1 MEEIYLIKQLE
12 YLILN
17 LFDNKRCEL
26 TLKGIQEG
34 LRKNLDLLPSGVV
47 EDELIQFA
55 LLHLQTETALD
66 CATDGKTWGIGRN
79 TQAVLAIKVAILA
92 EMFNLSI
99 YKGYDDKNYTHDI
112 KSRDIFKKVS
122 RKNTLF
128 LDCILLENDFQE
140 IVWKLKMYG
149 MSFLYT

>member
-55 LLHLQTETALD
+55 LIKLQIETALN
-66 CATDGKTWGIGRN
+66 CISDGEKWGIGIN
-79 TQAVLAIKVAILA
+79 TQAVLAIKITILA
-92 EMFNLSI
+92 EMFNISI
-99 YKGYDDKNYTHDI
+99 YEGYDDKNYTHDVKAKELYKRI
-112 KSRDIFKKVS
+112 DNKK
-122 RKNTLF
+122 LI
-128 LDCILLENDFQE
+128 LDCILLEKDFQE